1 MAAARHRQRP
11 SAAARCRSIRARATQ
26 GLRSSKGVTGLET
39 AIILIAFVIVAAV
52 FAYTVLRVGIFATEQ
67 TKIAVTAGLA
77 EVANSIEPIG
87 GMKADGVVATV
98 LTSADAAA
106 DWTAS
111 ANVTATTETGDR
123 KEGSASVRL
132 TIDAVF
138 TTGVVAYEDLPSAVD
153 LSGHYAAGLWI
164 KSSSSLAS
172 GVLQLLLDDD
182 AGCIDPEESLDIE
195 ALTGGAW
202 KQVRMSVT
210 DASALSAVACIG
222 LNAVSDPGAVAVQL
236 DLVRGP
242 AEVQRVHVALA
253 TALRTGGV
261 TFVPQTDSDGD
272 GLFSDEA
279 DQANLLVVWYI
290 DSNQL
295 VRDIAWSTKEL
306 GWGDGDAT
314 LENGETFLLTIE
326 LRAVDPV
333 PTANTLMTFHIIP
346 HREVSIVLEKIV
358 PGNVTPSMLMP

>member
-1 MAAARHRQRP
+1 MAAARHRLRP
-11 SAAARCRSIRARATQ
+11 YTAARCRSLRARAAR

-39 AIILIAFVIVAAV
+39 AIILIAFVITAAV
-52 FAYTVLRVGIFATEQ
+52 FAYTVLRAGMFATEQ
-67 TKIAVTAGLA
+67 TSEAVTAGLA
-77 EVANSIEPIG
+77 QTANSIEPIG

-111 ANVTATTETGDR
+111 PNVTATNETGDR

-132 TIDAVF
+132 TIDAGF
-138 TTGVVAYEDLPSAVD
+138 TTGIVAYEDLPGAVD

-182 AGCIDPEESLDIE
+182 EGCVDPEESLAIE
-195 ALTGGAW
+195 ALTAGAW
-202 KQVRMSVT
+202 KQLRMSLA
-210 DASALSAVACIG
+210 DPSALSAVACIG
-222 LNAVSDPGAVAVQL
+222 LSAASDPGAVAVQV
-236 DLVRGP
+236 DLVLGP

-261 TFVPQTDSDGD
+261 AFIPQTDSNGD

-279 DQANLLVVWYI
+279 DQANLLVVWYL
-290 DSNQL
+290 DSEQL
-295 VRDIAWSTKEL
+295 VRDLAWSTKEL
-306 GWGDGDAT
+306 GRGDGDVD
-314 LENGETFLLTIE
+314 LENGETFLLTID

-346 HREVSIVLEKIV
+346 YREASLVLEKIV
-358 PGNVTPSMLMP
+358 PANVTPSMLMP